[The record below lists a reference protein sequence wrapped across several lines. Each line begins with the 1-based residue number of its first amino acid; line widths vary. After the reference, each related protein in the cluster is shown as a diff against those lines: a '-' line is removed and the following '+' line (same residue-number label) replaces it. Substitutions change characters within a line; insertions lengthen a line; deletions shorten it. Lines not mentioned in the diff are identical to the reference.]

1 MIEFD
6 FSRDSNFNSL
16 VLGIGVFDGVHL
28 GHQKIIQQLKVMAEK
43 NNAKAVAVTFLPH
56 PRAVLCP
63 DDPPALLISPMER
76 IRRLKKSGAD
86 GIGIINFQPCFAT
99 LEPEEFLAQLCV
111 MDFELKGICV
121 GSKWRFGRFGRGDK
135 DLLEKFAQ
143 SRNID
148 FCPVEEVEVEQ
159 TLVSSSLLRKLTAK
173 GNLDSVKELTG
184 FFPSLTGRVVHG
196 YKDATNKLSAPTA
209 NLILSYGVIPPDGVY
224 AGRCFVDGKELP
236 CVLNIGFSP
245 TFKRDGQARR
255 IEVHL
260 IGTSCDLYD
269 KDLSVELVKFLRPEI
284 QFNSVDELKKQIFQ
298 DISNAKEVL
307 AIC

>member
-28 GHQKIIQQLKVMAEK
+28 GHQKIIQHLKIMAEK

-63 DDPPALLISPMER
+63 DDPPVLLISPLER
-76 IRRLKKSGAD
+76 IKRLKAAGAD
-86 GIGIINFQPCFAT
+86 GIGVINFQPCFAT
-99 LEPEEFLAQLCV
+99 LEPEEFLEQLCD

-135 DLLEKFAQ
+135 SLLEKFAQ
-143 SRNID
+143 SRKID
-148 FCPVEEVEVEQ
+148 FCPVEEVKINQ
-159 TLVSSSLLRKLTAK
+159 TLVSSSLLRKLTSQ
-173 GNLDSVKELTG
+173 GDLEGVKKLTG
-184 FFPSLTGRVVHG
+184 FLPILSGQVVHG
-196 YKDATNKLSAPTA
+196 YKDASGKLSAPTA

-224 AGRCFVDGKELP
+224 AGRCFIEGKELP
-236 CVLNIGFSP
+236 AVLNIGFSP
-245 TFKRDGQARR
+245 TFKRDGQPRR

-269 KDLSVELVKFLRPEI
+269 KELDVELVKFIRPEI
-284 QFNSVDELKKQIFQ
+284 FFNSIEELKKQIFQ
-298 DISNAKEVL
+298 DISYVKEVL
-307 AIC
+307 GIC

>member
-28 GHQKIIQQLKVMAEK
+28 GHQKIIQQLKLMAEE

-63 DDPPALLISPMER
+63 DDPPALLISPLER
-76 IRRLKKSGAD
+76 IRRLKEVGAQ
-86 GIGIINFQPCFAT
+86 GIGIINFQPGFAN
-99 LEPEEFLAQLCV
+99 LEPEEFLAQLCI
-111 MDFELKGICV
+111 MDFQLKGICV
-121 GSKWRFGRFGRGDK
+121 GSKWRFGRFGRGNK
-135 DLLEKFAQ
+135 DLLEEFAK

-148 FCPVEEVEVEQ
+148 FCPVEEVEVNQ

-173 GNLDSVKELTG
+173 GDLKTVKDLTG
-184 FFPSLTGRVVHG
+184 YNPFLTGRVVHG
-196 YKDATNKLSAPTA
+196 YKDASGKLSAPTA
-209 NLILSYGVIPPDGVY
+209 NLLLSYGVIPPDGVY
-224 AGRCFVDGKELP
+224 AGRCFIEGKKLP

-245 TFKRDGQARR
+245 TFKRDGQACR

-260 IGTSCDLYD
+260 IDASYNLYD
-269 KDLSVELVKFLRPEI
+269 KDLEVELVKFLRPEI
-284 QFNSVDELKKQIFQ
+284 LFNSIEDLKKQIFQ
-298 DISNAKEVL
+298 DISHAKEVL
-307 AIC
+307 EIC